1 MLLTGNSGSLS
12 EVIRHATRLRRLDRA
27 FRKLLPGPAQA
38 HCRVANLRGD
48 TLVVAADSP
57 VWASRIRYESRQI
70 LREMATS
77 CGVTASRIQILVRS
91 PEAPETAASGPRS
104 LPRSAARSLEAAAA
118 AVEDEDLA
126 EALRRLASR
135 AQR

>member
-1 MLLTGNSGSLS
+1 M
-12 EVIRHATRLRRLDRA
+12 IRHATRLRRLDRA
-27 FRKLLPGPAQA
+27 FRKLVPGPAQA

-70 LREMATS
+70 LRELATS
-77 CGVTASRIQILVRS
+77 CGVTASRIEILVRTPQTPEIAAS
-91 PEAPETAASGPRS
+91 KPLKLPPEA
-104 LPRSAARSLEAAAA
+104 ARNLEAAAD
-118 AVEDEDLA
+118 AVEDEELS

-135 AQR
+135 AR